1 MSKMLFPLALTG
13 IMLSFSSF
21 NLAVAGPV
29 PVLINTNT
37 CNTIEVTYDQK
48 KADAC
53 AGAFSGDNN
62 DTFSDIPTTDP
73 WGMDPFT
80 LLAKSD
86 SLTGG
91 GGSLIEGVKFT
102 VQADNGESSGAWTL
116 SWTAEDA
123 ASFPITMDLVVSV
136 KGAKEFSFYLFQ
148 NLTFLADPDSGTG
161 TFNTISLTNP
171 KKLFGTGN
179 NPSLSHAN
187 IYGRVVTATVPEPAT
202 VALLGLGLI
211 GLGFRRRFIKS

>member
-21 NLAVAGPV
+21 NLAVATP
-29 PVLINTNT
+29 LTNT
-37 CNTIEVTYDQK
+37 KTCNISDVTYNANE
-48 KADAC
+48 ADDC

-62 DTFSDIPTTDP
+62 DSALDIPTMDP

-86 SLTGG
+86 SPTE
-91 GGSLIEGVKFT
+91 GSLIEGVKFT
-102 VQADNGESSGAWTL
+102 VQAAAGSRSGVWTL
-116 SWTAEDA
+116 GWSATDA
-123 ASFPITMDLVVSV
+123 QDLPITIDLVVSL
-136 KGAKEFSFYLFQ
+136 KGATEFSFYLFQ
-148 NLTFLADPDSGTG
+148 NLTFFTDSDSGTG
-161 TFNTISLTNP
+161 TFDTISLTTPNGV
-171 KKLFGTGN
+171 FGADT
-179 NPSLSHAN
+179 PDLSHAN